1 MLSVAFAET
10 VTDWDTNAPF
20 AGELAALVD
29 ELVLVESI
37 MRRPVADHLLVCH
50 RDLWAD
56 NVRTRALDGRPVVID
71 WDNHGRASASQE
83 LAMVLV
89 EFGTTADR
97 VRSLYR
103 AYLDSGGPGR
113 IHSVA
118 EFTMPVAVLNHI
130 LELGCRQWLEAT
142 TDDQRAR
149 AAGRVAEFVGDPLTL
164 PVVERRLTQAM
175 NR

>member
-1 MLSVAFAET
+1 MVRRFSEVDPWFVEPVGRAGWEVIVGRLDAA
-10 VTDWDTNAPF
+10 NAPF
-20 AGELAALVD
+20 VGELAALVD

-149 AAGRVAEFVGDPLTL
+149 RRAES
-164 PVVERRLTQAM
+164 RSS
-175 NR
+175 